1 VPAVT
6 PPLAPPTP
14 PPPSMPAFFW
24 THCSVPGAPAAPSL
38 ASRARSNLKVK
49 WAPPSET
56 GGKQVTQYQ
65 LKMRPPPARAEG
77 NGGASWQ
84 ADADGFVE
92 IYQGSEPS
100 CKVPRLVPGQDYAF
114 RVRAFNCIGGGPF
127 SPEAIFSTNPSVP
140 AQPGPPST
148 VAQTPTSVT
157 LQWESPHSGGAEI
170 TAYVL
175 EIDDGEGGAFA
186 MVYTGEQTC
195 CQLGTHEGQ
204 GREAPALLVA
214 GCFLAIIIQDSLE
227 SLLHGLTL
235 PFRCCRVGQR
245 SPLNRFPCLLPAR
258 TFVLCLSQILAD
270 GQILLCLARSC
281 SVGARSPHD
290 LRG

>member
-1 VPAVT
+1 
-6 PPLAPPTP
+6 
-14 PPPSMPAFFW
+14 
-24 THCSVPGAPAAPSL
+24 
-38 ASRARSNLKVK
+38 
-49 WAPPSET
+49 
-56 GGKQVTQYQ
+56 VTQYQ

-157 LQWESPHSGGAEI
+157 LQWEAPHSGGAEI

-186 MVYTGEQTC
+186 MVYTGERTC
-195 CQLGTHEGQ
+195 NQLGAHEGHDRDRWLLSDDSQ
-204 GREAPALLVA
+204 PRITSAWCDLAFQVLPSRSTLPLIPISLLVA
-214 GCFLAIIIQDSLE
+214 CKNLRAMFEPDETPFWLMAKFRSVSLDAIQLLRVHRTIYEVDVVLVRLDS
-227 SLLHGLTL
+227 
-235 PFRCCRVGQR
+235 
-245 SPLNRFPCLLPAR
+245 
-258 TFVLCLSQILAD
+258 
-270 GQILLCLARSC
+270 
-281 SVGARSPHD
+281 
-290 LRG
+290 